1 MGGLNAG
8 GRRQNSRFPT
18 SIWLHRVLSTLRPVL
33 SIRCRPTWQVVT
45 LIVAGSKRPSLLMA
59 GDDEDEMFMARSLNV
74 TPTATEHLIVGLRSD
89 KI

>member
-1 MGGLNAG
+1 
-8 GRRQNSRFPT
+8 
-18 SIWLHRVLSTLRPVL
+18 
-33 SIRCRPTWQVVT
+33 VT

-74 TPTATEHLIVGLRSD
+74 TPAATEHLIVGLRSD